1 MSRWHN
7 QAVRTYMTI
16 RPTPMTQA
24 TRVMLALCS
33 VAALGAC
40 TAVAGSSGPDP
51 KSGAGTTSSP
61 HPSAGASECADET
74 EQLVAR
80 LLDAL
85 SAGNAAVAAETFAAD
100 DEFEWFSA
108 TAPDGHDVVRD
119 HSELDDYFETA
130 FSEATTVELEDMSW
144 NGTSGDIGNFAYDIT
159 VTSDRSVT
167 EWRGKGA
174 AHCAKGVLVVWSMAT
189 G

>member
-1 MSRWHN
+1 
-7 QAVRTYMTI
+7 V
-16 RPTPMTQA
+16 TQ
-24 TRVMLALCS
+24 
-33 VAALGAC
+33 
-40 TAVAGSSGPDP
+40 
-51 KSGAGTTSSP
+51 
-61 HPSAGASECADET
+61 
-74 EQLVAR
+74 

-85 SAGNAAVAAETFAAD
+85 SAGNAAVAAETFASG

-108 TAPDGHDVVRD
+108 TSPDGHDVVRD

-130 FSEATTVELEDMSW
+130 FSEVTAVELEDMSW

-159 VTSDRSVT
+159 VTSDRGAT

-174 AHCAKGVLVVWSMAT
+174 VHCAKGVLVVWSMAT